1 MVRKISVFHRL
12 VRYGGTVIGL
22 LLTSSVVANGPPGD
36 TYFSVAVSENSHNHY
51 GDNLLFLDFVEQAH
65 MAPPPRTVLAPRLA
79 PGSVQL
85 DGKAD
90 EWNVELLSLVKSR
103 VMNNYPLSEH
113 FDATP
118 TPLLVGSGFDDEY
131 IYFLLQWEDANHDAS
146 VNRNRWVYSGS
157 QWLQQEHLPVKAG
170 TPAAAAINRDD
181 KLAGREDEDQVFMM
195 FPIVDR
201 QGNFRD
207 GAMGCGGYCHVSLM
221 VTADP
226 RQAHIGDGASA
237 MHSGV
242 VDDIADL
249 WHWTATRSR
258 PMNTLLDGYI
268 DYGEESYNGRKPDA
282 GTHPFEDNSVADDF
296 RPKYLHKGDYQA
308 GRYQQ
313 PGFVTR
319 SLSREDLQLITP
331 DMVFAEGVSLPFYI
345 GVPATGSRA
354 DVATAASFDPESN
367 RWTLEIRRK
376 RVTGDK
382 RDRQFVAGTNAR
394 PPSAAAMLQF
404 GDVVRGEK
412 LFRDKACAACHGD
425 KGEGRFEGDKWLYPR
440 NQRVSGPSIRNTVS
454 LHRPKRLQYLAIE
467 LNKWGEEPAE
477 ALMPFV
483 NLTAQEAED
492 IAAWLQ
498 QQFIPRGE

>member
-1 MVRKISVFHRL
+1 MLHKISVFHRL
-12 VRYGGTVIGL
+12 GL
-22 LLTSSVVANGPPGD
+22 CAGAITGMLLASSVVAAGPPGD
-36 TYFSVAVSENSHNHY
+36 TYFSVAVSDNSHNHY
-51 GDNLLFLDFVEQAH
+51 GDNLLFLDFVEQAQV
-65 MAPPPRTVLAPRLA
+65 APLARTVQSPRLV

-85 DGKAD
+85 DGRAD
-90 EWNVELLSLVKSR
+90 EWNVDILSTVQSR

-118 TPLLVGSGFDDEY
+118 TPLLVGSGFDEEY

-157 QWLQQEHLPVKAG
+157 QWVQQEHLRAKAG
-170 TPAAAAINRDD
+170 APAATAVNRDD

-207 GAMGCGGYCHVSLM
+207 GGMGCGGYCHVSLM
-221 VTADP
+221 ASADP

-237 MHSGV
+237 MHAGIP
-242 VDDIADL
+242 DDTADL

-268 DYGEESYNGRKPDA
+268 DYGEESYNGRKADL
-282 GTHPFEDNSVADDF
+282 GTHPFEDNAIENDF
-296 RPKYLHKGDYQA
+296 RPKYVHKGDYQA
-308 GRYQQ
+308 GLYNQ
-313 PGFVTR
+313 PGYVTS
-319 SLSREDLQLITP
+319 SLGRADLQLITQ
-331 DMVFAEGVSLPFYI
+331 DMVFADGVSLPFYI

-354 DVATAASFDPESN
+354 DVQTAAHFDRDSN
-367 RWTLEIRRK
+367 QWTLEIRRK
-376 RVTGDK
+376 RVTGDD
-382 RDRQFVAGTNAR
+382 RDRQFVSGEDAR
-394 PPSAAAMLQF
+394 PPANGALLQP
-404 GDVVRGEK
+404 GDVARGEQ

-425 KGEGRFEGDKWLYPR
+425 KGEGSFENDKWLFPR
-440 NQRVSGPSIRNTVS
+440 NQRVSGPAIRNTAS
-454 LHRPKRLQYLAIE
+454 PHRPKRLQHLATA

-492 IAAWLQ
+492 IAAWSQ

>member
-1 MVRKISVFHRL
+1 MLRKSSVFHWL
-12 VRYGGTVIGL
+12 AVYGGAITGIL
-22 LLTSSVVANGPPGD
+22 LASSVVAGGAPGD

-51 GDNLLFLDFVEQAH
+51 GDNLLFLEFVEQAQV
-65 MAPPPRTVLAPRLA
+65 APPARTVLSPRLA
-79 PGSVQL
+79 PGSVHL
-85 DGKAD
+85 DGRAD
-90 EWNVELLSLVKSR
+90 EWNVDILSTVQSR

-118 TPLLVGSGFDDEY
+118 TPLLVGSGFDEEY

-157 QWLQQEHLPVKAG
+157 QWVQQEHLRAKAG
-170 TPAAAAINRDD
+170 APAAAAVNRDD
-181 KLAGREDEDQVFMM
+181 KLAGGEDEDQVFMM

-207 GAMGCGGYCHVSLM
+207 GGMGCGGYCHVSLM
-221 VTADP
+221 ASADP

-237 MHSGV
+237 MHAGIP
-242 VDDIADL
+242 DDTADL

-268 DYGEESYNGRKPDA
+268 DYGEESYNGRKADA
-282 GTHPFEDNSVADDF
+282 GTHPFEDNALADEF
-296 RPKYLHKGDYQA
+296 RPKYVHRDDYQA
-308 GRYQQ
+308 GRYKQ
-313 PGFVTR
+313 PGFETR
-319 SLSREDLQLITP
+319 SLGREDLLAITP

-354 DVATAASFDPESN
+354 DVDAAANFDRQSH

-382 RDRQFVAGTNAR
+382 HDRQFVSGGDAQ
-394 PPSAAAMLQF
+394 PPSDRPVLQA
-404 GDVVRGEK
+404 GDVARGEQ
-412 LFRDKACAACHGD
+412 LFQDKACAACHGD
-425 KGEGRFEGDKWLYPR
+425 KGEGRFENDKWIYPR
-440 NQRVSGPSIRNTVS
+440 NQRVSGPAIRNTTS
-454 LHRPKRLQYLAIE
+454 PHRPKRIQHLAVE
-467 LNKWGEEPAE
+467 VNKWGEEPTE

-492 IAAWLQ
+492 IAAWSQ
-498 QQFIPRGE
+498 RQIITRGK